1 MAKCFVYSIFVNMK
15 LDDKTKMKVIIYIDN
30 LRPKLTKTIY
40 DNELLALRKKY
51 IYKDVSFDELKTD
64 VGYLRNLK
72 SLV

>member
-1 MAKCFVYSIFVNMK
+1 MK

-51 IYKDVSFDELKTD
+51 IYKDVYGEELKKD
-64 VGYLRNLK
+64 VYYLRDLK
-72 SLV
+72 SFVDNGI

>member
-1 MAKCFVYSIFVNMK
+1 MK